1 MKPFIQISMPNG
13 MVFEIPTQVIADHR
27 TACMQEAHP
36 EEFHT
41 LEAASE
47 DTRELFTEDSWHI
60 KDWAANNMNWDELQ
74 PHAKLIRFKQD
85 TDHQWYEG
93 EFTYH
98 DMPALLGELDG
109 ATIMHQPVELIM
121 QTMATASILCNVTV
135 LNGANGQPCG
145 AFALIVGDAGVVNS
159 YLTALQFTGNVLT
172 GQDDAAGSPATTAH

>member
-1 MKPFIQISMPNG
+1 MKNFIQIAMPTG
-13 MVFEIPTQVIADHR
+13 HVYEIPTSVIANNR
-27 TACMQEAHP
+27 ANSMLAAHP
-36 EEFHT
+36 DEFAD
-41 LEAASE
+41 LAAALE
-47 DTRELFTEDSWHI
+47 DTQGLFADDSWNI
-60 KDWAANNMNWDELQ
+60 KEWAANNMNWDELQ

-121 QTMATASILCNVTV
+121 QTMATAGILCNVTV
-135 LNGANGQPCG
+135 MNGTNGQPCG

-172 GQDDAAGSPATTAH
+172 GQDDAAGAPATAH